1 MKKWNILVILVMTI
15 LIPYGSSELSVGVD
29 GTIGIDLIPVT
40 PINYSTISTN
50 YSEYSGDSHLFDGYS
65 VSGLYSYYKGL
76 LETYFDG
83 VYCKLTGCT
92 MSGDLTTSGDITAN
106 NFIGNGSLLTGINS
120 VLLGTDGQIPFTNSA
135 GDDFDYNDSLTFDGN
150 SLNINGYAKTKDGGI
165 EIEHNPIVILCP
177 EGMSYINKYN
187 GYCIDKYEA
196 SVWNANGTWNS
207 ESNTSTW
214 NAAADTDAALA
225 AGAYA
230 NSSEGKYP
238 WVYIDQTEART
249 ACANYPGGNKYL
261 CTDEQWLGAANIKG
275 QIYNLPLELT
285 DCTVNEG
292 TDCDWADSPGDG
304 DACMTGN
311 KADCVSSEGVYD
323 MVGNVWEWNAEVV
336 DTVKPCNSGSS
347 GYCYPQ
353 SDGTWGTSGDSYYG
367 SDGVYFLAN
376 NNTGKAV
383 RRGGRWDDGVVAGPF
398 AVALFSGPSS
408 AGTFIG
414 FRCCSEPS

>member
-1 MKKWNILVILVMTI
+1 MKKVFIFLMLGMF
-15 LIPYGSSELSVGVD
+15 LISFASAGYGYNNLKKPTLINEVAIVNYTEVNVNNSEYFDS
-29 GTIGIDLIPVT
+29 
-40 PINYSTISTN
+40 YSTST
-50 YSEYSGDSHLFDGYS
+50 
-65 VSGLYSYYKGL
+65 LYTYYKSML
-76 LETYFDG
+76 DS
-83 VYCKLTGCT
+83 VYASISSLANYLPLTGGT
-92 MSGDLTTSGDITAN
+92 LTGNLRADY
-106 NFIGNGSLLTGINS
+106 FIGDGSLLTGINS

-238 WVYIDQTEART
+238 WVFIDRDEART
-249 ACANYPGGNKYL
+249 ACANYPGGSKYL

-275 QIYNLPLELT
+275 QIYNLDAELT
-285 DCTVNEG
+285 ECTVNEA
-292 TDCDWADSPGDG
+292 TDCDWADSPGAG
-304 DACMTGN
+304 DACMTGS
-311 KADCVSSEGVYD
+311 KTDCVSSEGVYD
-323 MVGNVWEWNAEVV
+323 MTGNVYEWTNE
-336 DTVKPCNSGSS
+336 TVSYTKPCNVGSP
-347 GYCYPQ
+347 GWCYWN
-353 SDGTWGTSGDSYYG
+353 GTAFTTSPNAKYG
-367 SDGVYFLAN
+367 NDGVYF
-376 NNTGKAV
+376 
-383 RRGGRWDDGVVAGPF
+383 
-398 AVALFSGPSS
+398 FS
-408 AGTFIG
+408 
-414 FRCCSEPS
+414 E

>member
-1 MKKWNILVILVMTI
+1 MKKWNILIILVVAI
-15 LIPYGSSELSVGVD
+15 LIPCGSSELSVGVD

-92 MSGDLTTSGDITAN
+92 MSGDLTTSGDITADY
-106 NFIGNGSLLTGINS
+106 FIGNGSLLTGINS

-165 EIEHNPIVILCP
+165 EIEHNPIVVLCP
-177 EGMSYINKYN
+177 EGMSYINKFN
-187 GYCIDKYEA
+187 GYCIDQYEA

-214 NAAADTDAALA
+214 NAAADTDTALA

-249 ACANYPGGNKYL
+249 ACANYPGGSKYL

-275 QIYNLPLELT
+275 QIYNLDAELT
-285 DCTVNEG
+285 ECTVNEA
-292 TDCDWADSPGDG
+292 TDCDWADSPGAG
-304 DACMTGN
+304 DACMTGS
-311 KADCVSSEGVYD
+311 KTDCVSSEGVYD
-323 MVGNVWEWNAEVV
+323 MTGNVYEWTNE
-336 DTVKPCNSGSS
+336 TVSYTKPCNVGSP
-347 GYCYPQ
+347 GWCYWN
-353 SDGTWGTSGDSYYG
+353 GTAFTTSPNAKYG
-367 SDGVYFLAN
+367 NDGVYFLAN
-376 NNTGKAV
+376 SNSGKAV
-383 RRGGRWDDGVVAGPF
+383 RRGGYWGNGANAGPF
-398 AVALFSGPSS
+398 VAALHYAP
-408 AGTFIG
+408 AGTHNSLG
-414 FRCCSEPS
+414 FRCCSS